1 MGGSTKTAVSY
12 VFLAITYFV
21 MGAIHLFPPHG
32 SFMHESVS
40 NTGLFRHITRH
51 QLMEFALY
59 AFVAVLYLSI
69 AFS

>member
-21 MGAIHLFPPHG
+21 MGAIHLFPLPD
-32 SFMHESVS
+32 FMHESVS
-40 NTGLFRHITRH
+40 NTTLPRITRH
-51 QLMEFALY
+51 RLLEFALY

>member
-1 MGGSTKTAVSY
+1 MGGSSKTAVSY

-21 MGAIHLFPPHG
+21 MGAIHLFGLPDFMDPH
-32 SFMHESVS
+32 SLVS
-40 NTGLFRHITRH
+40 STNSYITRH
-51 QLMEFALY
+51 RLVEFALY